1 MGLFVREK
9 LIYKERGKK
18 EEWKRA
24 QALLKEAGL
33 KLSVTELPVEAPIC
47 GCGAKLDIRDFGP
60 QGKIDRNF
68 YYIDVPEKDYEK
80 ARTLLMEAG
89 FSAQ

>member
-33 KLSVTELPVEAPIC
+33 KLSVTELPGEAPIC

-60 QGKIDRNF
+60 Q
-68 YYIDVPEKDYEK
+68 
-80 ARTLLMEAG
+80 ARSTAISTISMCLKKTMKRQG
-89 FSAQ
+89 PC

>member
-33 KLSVTELPVEAPIC
+33 KLSVTELPGEAPIC
-47 GCGAKLDIRDFGP
+47 GCGAKLDWSPRQDRP
-60 QGKIDRNF
+60 QF
-68 YYIDVPEKDYEK
+68 
-80 ARTLLMEAG
+80 LLYRCA
-89 FSAQ
+89 